1 MPLTDAASDAR
12 RDDVVAAASNKQTD
26 KQKKVLEWVS
36 KISLDD
42 IVFSETEWI
51 KLGRD
56 EEQKTR
62 LQSVKGLPSSQLTVF
77 ALTRLCVQFRISGY
91 KDKAKHVLCELI
103 VNAVKANNLDA
114 IMYPNDF
121 GGATVTAMNDG
132 TENETA
138 STKKKKKDKKSKP
151 AAIQQE
157 GTFYR
162 VIVTYFL
169 QDVRPYVIK
178 LGSQPNKSALDKREL
193 LHQPI
198 FDKLAEVYNDE
209 SRNDLKSLPYTHEM
223 YAKCNVHANIPSKFD
238 PLTARDIS
246 ESLDFINYNY
256 RISMQNCRKSGSH
269 DDFHNFVRNKPYLLT
284 YHQCLGDAPIE
295 LKGLASSELDESV
308 KRVTMTRLNKSKGAT
323 SKKKNK
329 KQRRTGSKQDKLT
342 SAAKKMAN
350 VSCLASVGI
359 LFLIT
364 SYDLTTVFVFFL
376 NCRPR
381 KSAQSLRKRPM
392 LHLWHF
398 SVENMPLKTW
408 LVCPNCLPAK
418 KRAFSEPKRFFVR

>member
-1 MPLTDAASDAR
+1 MSSMPLTDAASDAR
-12 RDDVVAAASNKQTD
+12 RDDVVVAASNKQTD

-42 IVFSETEWI
+42 FVFSETEWI

-103 VNAVKANNLDA
+103 VNAVKAKNLDA

-121 GGATVTAMNDG
+121 GSATVTAMNDG

-138 STKKKKKDKKSKP
+138 SSKKKKKDKKSKP

-209 SRNDLKSLPYTHEM
+209 S
-223 YAKCNVHANIPSKFD
+223 
-238 PLTARDIS
+238 
-246 ESLDFINYNY
+246 
-256 RISMQNCRKSGSH
+256 
-269 DDFHNFVRNKPYLLT
+269 
-284 YHQCLGDAPIE
+284 
-295 LKGLASSELDESV
+295 
-308 KRVTMTRLNKSKGAT
+308 
-323 SKKKNK
+323 
-329 KQRRTGSKQDKLT
+329 
-342 SAAKKMAN
+342 
-350 VSCLASVGI
+350 
-359 LFLIT
+359 
-364 SYDLTTVFVFFL
+364 
-376 NCRPR
+376 
-381 KSAQSLRKRPM
+381 
-392 LHLWHF
+392 
-398 SVENMPLKTW
+398 
-408 LVCPNCLPAK
+408 
-418 KRAFSEPKRFFVR
+418 

>member
-1 MPLTDAASDAR
+1 
-12 RDDVVAAASNKQTD
+12 V
-26 KQKKVLEWVS
+26 
-36 KISLDD
+36 
-42 IVFSETEWI
+42 
-51 KLGRD
+51 
-56 EEQKTR
+56 
-62 LQSVKGLPSSQLTVF
+62 
-77 ALTRLCVQFRISGY
+77 
-91 KDKAKHVLCELI
+91 KAK
-103 VNAVKANNLDA
+103 NLDA

-246 ESLDFINYNY
+246 ESLDFINYHY
-256 RISMQNCRKSGSH
+256 RISMQNC
-269 DDFHNFVRNKPYLLT
+269 
-284 YHQCLGDAPIE
+284 
-295 LKGLASSELDESV
+295 
-308 KRVTMTRLNKSKGAT
+308 
-323 SKKKNK
+323 
-329 KQRRTGSKQDKLT
+329 
-342 SAAKKMAN
+342 
-350 VSCLASVGI
+350 
-359 LFLIT
+359 
-364 SYDLTTVFVFFL
+364 
-376 NCRPR
+376 
-381 KSAQSLRKRPM
+381 SAQSLRKRPM